1 MIKIVSNSQAPANSD
16 DFNEDNSFLLW
27 FRGQTEE
34 LPPEMKKAEE
44 VASSEDYMG
53 QDLSMYCQ

>member
-1 MIKIVSNSQAPANSD
+1 MIKIVCVSQSASNSAD
-16 DFNEDNSFLLW
+16 YNEDNYFMLW
-27 FRGQTEE
+27 FTGQTEE

-44 VASSEDYMG
+44 VASSEEYMG